1 MPTMSID
8 RPVRE
13 AILAAAHAVT
23 PIVRDVAA
31 RIFAHP
37 ELRFEETRA
46 AGWICE
52 AIEAEGVPVERG
64 TGGLPTAFR
73 ARLGD
78 GAGPRVAIL
87 AEYDALPEMG
97 HACGHNLI
105 AGGALGAFLAIA
117 RARPSFAGTI
127 EIIGTPAEEGG
138 GGKIRLLEAGV
149 FEGVTAAMMFHPYD
163 CDILA
168 PSSLASHWLSL
179 RFKGVPSHAAMAPW
193 EGKSALAAA
202 LATMHL
208 VDAQRVQLRD
218 GTRVHGVVVEGGQ
231 AVNIIPERA
240 VVDFAVRASS
250 FAELSIV
257 RALVERCARGA
268 AIACSVEVEIE
279 VRGGYKD
286 LRPNLPLARRFGE
299 HLAALGRPAREVDPV
314 RSMGSTDMGDISHVI
329 PSIHPLIAICD
340 EGETMCHEHPFAR
353 HADSDRGAEAMM
365 FAAQAMALTALD
377 VLADAPLR
385 AGMTSY
391 FEGKNGR

>member
-1 MPTMSID
+1 MPAERPD
-8 RPVRE
+8 REP
-13 AILAAAHAVT
+13 ILAAARAVA

-37 ELRFEETRA
+37 ELCYEETRA
-46 AGWICE
+46 AAWLCE

-64 TGGLPTAFR
+64 AGGLPTAFR

-117 RARPSFAGTI
+117 RARPPLAGTI

-138 GGKIRLLEAGV
+138 GGKIRLLHAGV
-149 FEGVTAAMMFHPYD
+149 FEGVTAALMFHPYD
-163 CDILA
+163 CDLLA
-168 PSSLASHWLSL
+168 PTSLAAYWLSL
-179 RFKGVPSHAAMAPW
+179 RFKGVPAHGAMAPW

-202 LATMHL
+202 LGTMHL
-208 VDAQRVQLRD
+208 VDVQRVQLRD
-218 GTRVHGVVVEGGQ
+218 GVRLHGIIVEGGQ

-240 VVDFAVRASS
+240 VVDYAVRASS
-250 FAELSIV
+250 FAELTIV
-257 RALVERCARGA
+257 RELVERCARGA
-268 AIACSVEVEIE
+268 AIACGVEVEVHE
-279 VRGGYKD
+279 RGGYKD
-286 LRPNLPLARRFGE
+286 LRPNFPLARRFGE
-299 HLAALGRPAREVDPV
+299 HLAALGRPAREVDPS

-353 HADSDRGAEAMM
+353 HAGGERGAEAMLV
-365 FAAQAMALTALD
+365 AAQALALTALD

-385 AGMTSY
+385 AALLSD
-391 FEGKNGR
+391 FEAKKGR